1 MKNLILFAAFA
12 AMSLSVF
19 AAGLTP
25 KILYSNSYY
34 EDYIAY
40 DKDGVRYN
48 VVTEKLAD
56 DTFICTI
63 LNNDKQLNVLKTF
76 RTKGWIDYFHSNCSD
91 DSKLILTQHLFND
104 DDKWEYVLREH
115 VDDYYHYY
123 IYNEDGKN
131 LGELTH
137 DIRMVFV
144 NGVAQF
150 LVAVDKSN
158 YTYYFLSYQSGGSS
172 FTTEAVSDLNT
183 TRVYPNPVREK
194 EILTIE
200 LGESLPGIGSLK
212 IVDASGRV
220 VLTEK
225 CLPDDTAIRIP
236 SIGLKR
242 GTYVYIIECEG
253 QIVTSDILLVD

>member
-1 MKNLILFAAFA
+1 MKKLILFAAFA

-25 KILYSNSYY
+25 KILYTNSYY

-40 DKDGVRYN
+40 DKDGVRHP
-48 VVTEKLAD
+48 VVAEWLRD
-56 DTFICTI
+56 GTFNCTI
-63 LNNDKQLNVLKTF
+63 LNNDKKLSVLKSF
-76 RTKGWIDYFHSNCSD
+76 RTKGHIDYYHSNCD

-104 DDKWEYVLREH
+104 DDKWEYILRQD
-115 VDDYYHYY
+115 VGDNYRYY
-123 IYNEDGKN
+123 IYNEDGNN

-137 DIRMVFV
+137 DISMIFV
-144 NGVAQF
+144 NGETQY
-150 LVAVDKSN
+150 LVAEDKSN
-158 YTYYFLSYQSGGSS
+158 YTYYILSYQSGGSS

-200 LGESLPGIGSLK
+200 LGESLPAIGSLK

-220 VLTEK
+220 VFTEK
-225 CLPDDTAIRIP
+225 CLPDETAIRIP